1 MAFIKPYIVGVVRW
15 GNSVKKIDL
24 GVLSGDILV
33 FGGVYSNLHAL
44 EALIEQ
50 AGRLGI
56 PASNMICTG
65 DVVAYCAYAQQSV
78 ERIRDLGCAVLAG
91 NCEQQLAADA
101 DDCGCGFEE
110 GSTCSLLSRTWYA
123 HAKSQI
129 TAETRDWMA
138 GLPDR
143 ITFAHN
149 GLRYGVVHGA
159 ASNVSKFVWP
169 VDTDAAID
177 VEIDL
182 LQEQVGDVDRVL
194 AGHTGIPMTREV
206 GDKMWI
212 NAGAIG
218 MPAHDGDIDTHFCVI
233 SENSIENNLL
243 EYNIEAAFQA
253 MQANSLTQ
261 GYHATLKTGY
271 WPSEDTLPIEMR
283 GQSASG

>member
-1 MAFIKPYIVGVVRW
+1 
-15 GNSVKKIDL
+15 VKKNDL

-44 EALIEQ
+44 EALIEVAQ
-50 AGRLGI
+50 RLGI

-65 DVVAYCAYAQQSV
+65 DVVAYCAYAQDSV
-78 ERIRDLGCAVLAG
+78 ERIRELGCPVLAG

-129 TAETRDWMA
+129 TPSSRDWMA

-143 ITFAHN
+143 IVFTHN
-149 GLRYGVVHGA
+149 DNRYGVVHGG
-159 ASNVSKFVWP
+159 ASDVSRFVWP
-169 VDTDAAID
+169 VATDE
-177 VEIDL
+177 VVKSEIDL
-182 LQEQVGDVDRVL
+182 LESQLGAVDRVL
-194 AGHTGIPMTREV
+194 AGHTGIPMERQI
-206 GDKMWI
+206 GDKIWI
-212 NAGAIG
+212 NSGAIG
-218 MPAHDGDIDTHFCVI
+218 LPAHDGDLDTHFTII
-233 SENSIENNLL
+233 SNNNIENRLL
-243 EYNIEAAFQA
+243 EYNVEAAFQA

-271 WPSEDTLPIEMR
+271 WPSEETLPPEMR
-283 GQSASG
+283 L